1 MFASK
6 YLLGVTIEAYAPGRV
21 NLIGEHTDYT
31 GGLVLPMAVQMGVT
45 ITGEAMGGRVV
56 LESDVE
62 DEPAI
67 VELDVA
73 DPATVDPPWARYVAG
88 VVAEARPDHGFIGQV
103 RSNLP
108 VGQGLSSSAALEVAV
123 ALALGVRGT
132 APEVAGLCQRAEQRA
147 AGVPCG
153 VMDQLTSLAGVEGHA
168 ALIDCTNLTITPVEM
183 PEKVEV
189 VVVDSGEPRT
199 LAGSGYAERRAQC
212 EAAQAV
218 IGPLAAA
225 SLGDLDRLDDPLLR
239 RRAHHVITENGRV
252 LSFVG
257 ALGEGDLAAAG
268 RLMVESHESL
278 RDDFEVSTPG
288 LDEAVAGLVGHKGV
302 YGARLTGG
310 GFGGSIV
317 VLAAPGAV
325 RHGTV
330 VRPSGGARVRTLR

>member
-1 MFASK
+1 M
-6 YLLGVTIEAYAPGRV
+6 TIEAYAPGRV

-45 ITGEAMGGRVV
+45 ITGEAVGRRVV
-56 LESDVE
+56 LESDLE

-73 DPATVDPPWARYVAG
+73 DPGAVDPPWARYVAG
-88 VVAEARPDHGFIGQV
+88 VVAEAHPDHGFIGQV
-103 RSNLP
+103 RSTLP
-108 VGQGLSSSAALEVAV
+108 VGMGLSSSAALEVAV
-123 ALALGVRGT
+123 AMAIGVRGT
-132 APEVAGLCQRAEQRA
+132 AGEVATLCQRAEQRA
-147 AGVPCG
+147 SGVPCG
-153 VMDQLTSLAGVEGHA
+153 VMDQLTSLSGVEGHA
-168 ALIDCTNLTITPVEM
+168 ALIDCTNLTITPVEL
-183 PEKVEV
+183 PDRIEV
-189 VVVDSGEPRT
+189 VVIDSGEPRT

-212 EAAQAV
+212 EAAQDV
-218 IGPLAAA
+218 IGPLSRA
-225 SLGDLDRLDDPLLR
+225 SLEDVDAIDDPVLR
-239 RRAHHVITENGRV
+239 RRAHHVISENGRV

-257 ALGEGDLAAAG
+257 ALGTGDLAGAG
-268 RLMVESHESL
+268 RLMVESHASL

-288 LDEAVAGLVGHKGV
+288 LDEAVAALVTRKGV

-330 VRPSGGARVRTLR
+330 VRPSAGARVRTLR